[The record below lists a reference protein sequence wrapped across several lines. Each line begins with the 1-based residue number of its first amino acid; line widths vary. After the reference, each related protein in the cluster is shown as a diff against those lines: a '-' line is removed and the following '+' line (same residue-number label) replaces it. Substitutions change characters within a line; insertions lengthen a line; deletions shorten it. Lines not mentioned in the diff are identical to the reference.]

1 MVVGY
6 YPPFKVFKTM
16 TKKKVHILYGKMTEE
31 ELINLHKVKREARI
45 YGGGEELREIQE
57 ELERR
62 RLRRIQK
69 HNPEE

>member
-16 TKKKVHILYGKMTEE
+16 TAKKVHILYGKMTEE
-31 ELINLHKVKREARI
+31 ELINLYKVKREARI
-45 YGGGEELREIQE
+45 YGGGEELKEIQE

-69 HNPEE
+69 HNPK

>member
-1 MVVGY
+1 
-6 YPPFKVFKTM
+6 M

-31 ELINLHKVKREARI
+31 ELINLHKVKREART

-69 HNPEE
+69 HNPEEL